1 MVNGKTGGRLQGAA
15 AVGEAVVGSVAFV
28 VSPLPSPEP
37 PSPELVTLSKLSSE
51 SELPLLGHV
60 CGFDA

>member
-1 MVNGKTGGRLQGAA
+1 M
-15 AVGEAVVGSVAFV
+15 GEAVVGSVVLV